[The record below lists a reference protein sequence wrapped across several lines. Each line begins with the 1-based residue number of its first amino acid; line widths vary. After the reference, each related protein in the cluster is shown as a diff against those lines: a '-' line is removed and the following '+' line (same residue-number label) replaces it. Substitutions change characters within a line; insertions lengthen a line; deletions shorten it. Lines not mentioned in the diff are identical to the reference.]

1 MKLEQTESTGV
12 ARMRKS
18 AIKGIGYH
26 VPAQVITNH
35 DLIDLM
41 ETSEEWIKT
50 RSGIEERHWVQGD
63 EAASDLAFPAAKMS
77 IENAGITP
85 EEIDLVVVATLTA
98 DYFFPGVS
106 SQLQDMLG
114 LRNVG
119 CFDIRAACSGFV
131 YALSTADQFIRSGM
145 YNTALV
151 IGAEAQSKFINKT
164 TEGRDISV
172 LFGDG
177 AGAVLLEP
185 SEEFGIIDSEL
196 RIDGTGGEFLRV
208 DGGGSLHPASHE
220 TVSNKLHYV
229 RQDGKTVYKFAVR
242 GMADISYEVA
252 ERNNLKGDD
261 ISLFI
266 PHQANKRIIDAAAK
280 RLGLKESQVMINIDT
295 YANTTSATIPICIA
309 EVSEKN
315 MLNIGD
321 NVIISTFGA
330 GFSWGAM
337 YLKWGM
343 QANA

>member
-1 MKLEQTESTGV
+1 MKQTQLKANITATGKYLPKEV
-12 ARMRKS
+12 L
-18 AIKGIGYH
+18 
-26 VPAQVITNH
+26 TNH
-35 DLIDLM
+35 DMAKLVETSDEWIQTRTGIRERRKVQKGETTVDMSTNAVRDLM
-41 ETSEEWIKT
+41 EKY
-50 RSGIEERHWVQGD
+50 
-63 EAASDLAFPAAKMS
+63 DLDAK
-77 IENAGITP
+77 
-85 EEIDLVVVATLTA
+85 EIDAIIVATVT
-98 DYFFPGVS
+98 P
-106 SQLQDMLG
+106 DMILPCSAALVQKNINAVNAWG
-114 LRNVG
+114 YDLS
-119 CFDIRAACSGFV
+119 AACSGFLFGLESGA
-131 YALSTADQFIRSGM
+131 ALIVSGRCEKVI
-145 YNTALV
+145 V
-151 IGAEAQSKFINKT
+151 IGADTMSSILNYEDRNTCI
-164 TEGRDISV
+164 

>member
-1 MKLEQTESTGV
+1 MKQTQLKANITATGKYLPKEV
-12 ARMRKS
+12 L
-18 AIKGIGYH
+18 
-26 VPAQVITNH
+26 TNH
-35 DLIDLM
+35 DMAKLVETSDEWIQTRTGIRERRKVQKGEATVDMSTNAVLDLM
-41 ETSEEWIKT
+41 E
-50 RSGIEERHWVQGD
+50 RY
-63 EAASDLAFPAAKMS
+63 DLDAK
-77 IENAGITP
+77 
-85 EEIDLVVVATLTA
+85 EIDAIIVATVT
-98 DYFFPGVS
+98 P
-106 SQLQDMLG
+106 DMILPCSAALVQKNINAVNAWG
-114 LRNVG
+114 YDLS
-119 CFDIRAACSGFV
+119 AACSGYLFGLESGA
-131 YALSTADQFIRSGM
+131 ALIVSGRCEKVI
-145 YNTALV
+145 V
-151 IGAEAQSKFINKT
+151 IGADTMSSILNYEDRNTCI
-164 TEGRDISV
+164 

-208 DGGGSLHPASHE
+208 DGGGSLHPASYE

-280 RLGLKESQVMINIDT
+280 RLGLKESQIMINIDT

-315 MLNIGD
+315 MLNFGD

>member
-1 MKLEQTESTGV
+1 MKQTQLKANITATGKYLPKEV
-12 ARMRKS
+12 L
-18 AIKGIGYH
+18 
-26 VPAQVITNH
+26 TNH
-35 DLIDLM
+35 DMAKLVETSDEWIQTRTGIRERRKVQKGEATVDMSTNAVRDLM
-41 ETSEEWIKT
+41 E
-50 RSGIEERHWVQGD
+50 RYNLD
-63 EAASDLAFPAAKMS
+63 AK
-77 IENAGITP
+77 
-85 EEIDLVVVATLTA
+85 EIDAIIVATVT
-98 DYFFPGVS
+98 P
-106 SQLQDMLG
+106 DMILPCSAALVQKNINAVNAWG
-114 LRNVG
+114 YDLS
-119 CFDIRAACSGFV
+119 AACSGFLFGLESGA
-131 YALSTADQFIRSGM
+131 ALIESGRCKKVI
-145 YNTALV
+145 V
-151 IGAEAQSKFINKT
+151 IGADTMSSILNYEDRNTCI
-164 TEGRDISV
+164 

-229 RQDGKTVYKFAVR
+229 KQDGKTVYKFAVR

>member
-1 MKLEQTESTGV
+1 MKQTQLKANITATGKYLPKEV
-12 ARMRKS
+12 L
-18 AIKGIGYH
+18 
-26 VPAQVITNH
+26 TNH
-35 DLIDLM
+35 DMAKLVETSDEWIQTRTGIRERRKVQKGEATVDMSTNAVRDLM
-41 ETSEEWIKT
+41 E
-50 RSGIEERHWVQGD
+50 RYNLD
-63 EAASDLAFPAAKMS
+63 AK
-77 IENAGITP
+77 
-85 EEIDLVVVATLTA
+85 EIDAIIVATVT
-98 DYFFPGVS
+98 P
-106 SQLQDMLG
+106 DMILPCSAALVQKNINAVNAWG
-114 LRNVG
+114 YDLS
-119 CFDIRAACSGFV
+119 AACSGFLFGLESGA
-131 YALSTADQFIRSGM
+131 ALIVSRRCKKVI
-145 YNTALV
+145 V
-151 IGAEAQSKFINKT
+151 IGADTMSSILNYEDRNTCI
-164 TEGRDISV
+164 

-252 ERNNLKGDD
+252 ERNNLKGND

>member
-1 MKLEQTESTGV
+1 MKQTQLKANITAAGKYLPKEV
-12 ARMRKS
+12 L
-18 AIKGIGYH
+18 
-26 VPAQVITNH
+26 TNH
-35 DLIDLM
+35 DMVKLVETSDEWIQTRTGIRERRKVQKGEATVDMSTNAVRDLM
-41 ETSEEWIKT
+41 E
-50 RSGIEERHWVQGD
+50 RY
-63 EAASDLAFPAAKMS
+63 DLDAK
-77 IENAGITP
+77 
-85 EEIDLVVVATLTA
+85 EIDAIIVATVT
-98 DYFFPGVS
+98 P
-106 SQLQDMLG
+106 DMILPCSAALVQKNINAVNAWG
-114 LRNVG
+114 YDLS
-119 CFDIRAACSGFV
+119 AACSGFLFGLESGA
-131 YALSTADQFIRSGM
+131 ALIESGRCEKVI
-145 YNTALV
+145 V
-151 IGAEAQSKFINKT
+151 IGADTMSSILDYEDRNTCI
-164 TEGRDISV
+164 

-315 MLNIGD
+315 MLNFGD

>member
-1 MKLEQTESTGV
+1 MKQTQLKANITATGKYLPKEV
-12 ARMRKS
+12 L
-18 AIKGIGYH
+18 
-26 VPAQVITNH
+26 TNH
-35 DLIDLM
+35 DMAKLVETSDEWIQTRTGIRERRKVQKGEATVDMSTNAVRDLM
-41 ETSEEWIKT
+41 E
-50 RSGIEERHWVQGD
+50 RY
-63 EAASDLAFPAAKMS
+63 DLDAK
-77 IENAGITP
+77 
-85 EEIDLVVVATLTA
+85 EIDAIIVATVT
-98 DYFFPGVS
+98 P
-106 SQLQDMLG
+106 DMILPCSAALVQKNINAVNAWG
-114 LRNVG
+114 YDLS
-119 CFDIRAACSGFV
+119 AACSGFLFGLESGA
-131 YALSTADQFIRSGM
+131 ALIVSGRCEKVI
-145 YNTALV
+145 V
-151 IGAEAQSKFINKT
+151 IGADTMSSILNYEDRNTCI
-164 TEGRDISV
+164 

-252 ERNNLKGDD
+252 ERNNLNGDD

>member
-1 MKLEQTESTGV
+1 MKQTQLKANITATGKYLPKEV
-12 ARMRKS
+12 L
-18 AIKGIGYH
+18 
-26 VPAQVITNH
+26 TNH
-35 DLIDLM
+35 DMAKLVETSDEWIQTRTGIRERRKVQKGEATVDMSTNAVRDLM
-41 ETSEEWIKT
+41 E
-50 RSGIEERHWVQGD
+50 RY
-63 EAASDLAFPAAKMS
+63 DLDAK
-77 IENAGITP
+77 
-85 EEIDLVVVATLTA
+85 EIDAIIVATVT
-98 DYFFPGVS
+98 P
-106 SQLQDMLG
+106 DMILPCSAALVQKNINAVNAWG
-114 LRNVG
+114 YDLS
-119 CFDIRAACSGFV
+119 AACSGFLFGLESGA
-131 YALSTADQFIRSGM
+131 ALIVSGRWEKVI
-145 YNTALV
+145 V
-151 IGAEAQSKFINKT
+151 IGADTMSSILNYEDRNTCI
-164 TEGRDISV
+164 

-280 RLGLKESQVMINIDT
+280 RLGLKESQIMINIDT

-309 EVSEKN
+309 EVSEKD
-315 MLNIGD
+315 MLNFGD

>member
-1 MKLEQTESTGV
+1 MKQTQLKANITATGKYLPKEV
-12 ARMRKS
+12 L
-18 AIKGIGYH
+18 
-26 VPAQVITNH
+26 TNH
-35 DLIDLM
+35 DMAKLVETSDEWIQTRTGIRERRKVQKGEATVDMSTNAVRDLM
-41 ETSEEWIKT
+41 E
-50 RSGIEERHWVQGD
+50 RY
-63 EAASDLAFPAAKMS
+63 DLDAK
-77 IENAGITP
+77 
-85 EEIDLVVVATLTA
+85 EIDAIIVATVT
-98 DYFFPGVS
+98 P
-106 SQLQDMLG
+106 DMILPCSAALVQKNINAVNAWG
-114 LRNVG
+114 YDLS
-119 CFDIRAACSGFV
+119 AACSGFLFGLESGA
-131 YALSTADQFIRSGM
+131 ALIVSGRCEKVI
-145 YNTALV
+145 V
-151 IGAEAQSKFINKT
+151 IGADTMSSILNYEDRNTCI
-164 TEGRDISV
+164 

-252 ERNNLKGDD
+252 ERNNLNGDD

-309 EVSEKN
+309 EVCEKN

>member
-1 MKLEQTESTGV
+1 MKQTQLKANITATGKYLPKEV
-12 ARMRKS
+12 L
-18 AIKGIGYH
+18 
-26 VPAQVITNH
+26 TNH
-35 DLIDLM
+35 DMAKLVETSDEWIQTRTGIRERRKVQKGEATVDMSTNAVRDLM
-41 ETSEEWIKT
+41 EKY
-50 RSGIEERHWVQGD
+50 
-63 EAASDLAFPAAKMS
+63 DLDAK
-77 IENAGITP
+77 
-85 EEIDLVVVATLTA
+85 EIDAIIVATVT
-98 DYFFPGVS
+98 P
-106 SQLQDMLG
+106 DMILPCSAALVQKNINAVNAWG
-114 LRNVG
+114 YDLS
-119 CFDIRAACSGFV
+119 AACSGFLFGLESGA
-131 YALSTADQFIRSGM
+131 ALIVSGQCEKVI
-145 YNTALV
+145 V
-151 IGAEAQSKFINKT
+151 IGADTMSSILNYEDRNTCI
-164 TEGRDISV
+164 

-315 MLNIGD
+315 MLNFGD

>member
-1 MKLEQTESTGV
+1 MKQTQLKANITATGKYLPKEV
-12 ARMRKS
+12 L
-18 AIKGIGYH
+18 
-26 VPAQVITNH
+26 TNH
-35 DLIDLM
+35 DMAKLVETSDEWIQTRTGIRERRKVQKGEATVDMSTNAVRDLM
-41 ETSEEWIKT
+41 EKY
-50 RSGIEERHWVQGD
+50 
-63 EAASDLAFPAAKMS
+63 DLDAK
-77 IENAGITP
+77 
-85 EEIDLVVVATLTA
+85 EIDAIIVATVT
-98 DYFFPGVS
+98 P
-106 SQLQDMLG
+106 DMILPCSAALVQKNINAVNAWG
-114 LRNVG
+114 YDLS
-119 CFDIRAACSGFV
+119 AACSGFLFGLESGA
-131 YALSTADQFIRSGM
+131 ALIVSGRCKKVI
-145 YNTALV
+145 V
-151 IGAEAQSKFINKT
+151 IGADTMSSILNYEDRNTCI
-164 TEGRDISV
+164 

-196 RIDGTGGEFLRV
+196 RIDGAGGEFLRV

-229 RQDGKTVYKFAVR
+229 KQDGKTVYKFAVR

-309 EVSEKN
+309 EVSEKK

>member
-1 MKLEQTESTGV
+1 MKQTQLKANITATGKYLPKEV
-12 ARMRKS
+12 L
-18 AIKGIGYH
+18 
-26 VPAQVITNH
+26 TNH
-35 DLIDLM
+35 DMAKLVETSDEWIQTRTGIRERRKVQKGEATVDMSTNAVRDLM
-41 ETSEEWIKT
+41 E
-50 RSGIEERHWVQGD
+50 RY
-63 EAASDLAFPAAKMS
+63 DLDAK
-77 IENAGITP
+77 
-85 EEIDLVVVATLTA
+85 EIDAIIVATVT
-98 DYFFPGVS
+98 P
-106 SQLQDMLG
+106 DMILPCSAALVQKNINAVNAWG
-114 LRNVG
+114 YDLS
-119 CFDIRAACSGFV
+119 AACSGFLFGLESGA
-131 YALSTADQFIRSGM
+131 ALIVSGRCEKVI
-145 YNTALV
+145 V
-151 IGAEAQSKFINKT
+151 IGADTMSSILNYEDRNTCI
-164 TEGRDISV
+164 

-315 MLNIGD
+315 MLNFGD

>member
-1 MKLEQTESTGV
+1 MKQTQLKANITATGKYLPKEV
-12 ARMRKS
+12 L
-18 AIKGIGYH
+18 
-26 VPAQVITNH
+26 TNH
-35 DLIDLM
+35 DMAKLVETSDEWIQTRTGIRERRKVQKGEATVDMSTNAVRDLM
-41 ETSEEWIKT
+41 E
-50 RSGIEERHWVQGD
+50 RY
-63 EAASDLAFPAAKMS
+63 DLDAK
-77 IENAGITP
+77 
-85 EEIDLVVVATLTA
+85 EIDAIIVATVT
-98 DYFFPGVS
+98 P
-106 SQLQDMLG
+106 DMILPCSAALVQKNINAVNAWG
-114 LRNVG
+114 YDLS
-119 CFDIRAACSGFV
+119 AACSGFLFGLESGA
-131 YALSTADQFIRSGM
+131 ALIESGRCEKVI
-145 YNTALV
+145 V
-151 IGAEAQSKFINKT
+151 IGADTMSSILNYEDRNTCI
-164 TEGRDISV
+164 

-252 ERNNLKGDD
+252 ERNNLKGDN

-280 RLGLKESQVMINIDT
+280 KLGLKESQIMINIDT

-315 MLNIGD
+315 MLNFGD

>member
-1 MKLEQTESTGV
+1 MKQTQLKANITATGKYLPKEV
-12 ARMRKS
+12 L
-18 AIKGIGYH
+18 
-26 VPAQVITNH
+26 TNH
-35 DLIDLM
+35 DMAKLVETSDEWIQSRTGIRERRKVQKGEATVDMSTNAVRDLM
-41 ETSEEWIKT
+41 E
-50 RSGIEERHWVQGD
+50 RY
-63 EAASDLAFPAAKMS
+63 DLDAK
-77 IENAGITP
+77 
-85 EEIDLVVVATLTA
+85 EIDAIIVATVT
-98 DYFFPGVS
+98 P
-106 SQLQDMLG
+106 DMILPCSAALVQKNINAVNAWG
-114 LRNVG
+114 YDLS
-119 CFDIRAACSGFV
+119 AACSGFLFGLESGA
-131 YALSTADQFIRSGM
+131 ALIVSGRCEKVI
-145 YNTALV
+145 V
-151 IGAEAQSKFINKT
+151 IGADTMSSILNYEDRNTCI
-164 TEGRDISV
+164 

-330 GFSWGAM
+330 GLSWGAI

>member
-1 MKLEQTESTGV
+1 MKQTQLKANITATGKYLPKEV
-12 ARMRKS
+12 L
-18 AIKGIGYH
+18 
-26 VPAQVITNH
+26 TNH
-35 DLIDLM
+35 DMAKLVETSDEWIQTRTGIRERRKVQKGEATVDMSTNAVRDLM
-41 ETSEEWIKT
+41 E
-50 RSGIEERHWVQGD
+50 RY
-63 EAASDLAFPAAKMS
+63 DLDAK
-77 IENAGITP
+77 
-85 EEIDLVVVATLTA
+85 EIDAIIVATVT
-98 DYFFPGVS
+98 P
-106 SQLQDMLG
+106 DMILPCSAALVQKNINAVNAWG
-114 LRNVG
+114 YDLS
-119 CFDIRAACSGFV
+119 AACSGFLFGLESGA
-131 YALSTADQFIRSGM
+131 ALIVSGRCKKVI
-145 YNTALV
+145 V
-151 IGAEAQSKFINKT
+151 IGADTMSSILNYEDRNTCI
-164 TEGRDISV
+164 

-229 RQDGKTVYKFAVR
+229 KQDGKTVYKFAVR

-309 EVSEKN
+309 EVSEKK
-315 MLNIGD
+315 MLNIRD

>member
-1 MKLEQTESTGV
+1 MKQTQLKANITATGKYLPKEV
-12 ARMRKS
+12 L
-18 AIKGIGYH
+18 
-26 VPAQVITNH
+26 TNH
-35 DLIDLM
+35 DMAKLVETSDEWIQTRTGIRERRKVQKGEATVEMSTNAVRDLM
-41 ETSEEWIKT
+41 E
-50 RSGIEERHWVQGD
+50 RY
-63 EAASDLAFPAAKMS
+63 DLDAK
-77 IENAGITP
+77 
-85 EEIDLVVVATLTA
+85 EIDAIIVATVT
-98 DYFFPGVS
+98 P
-106 SQLQDMLG
+106 DMILPCSAALVQKNINAVNAWG
-114 LRNVG
+114 YDLS
-119 CFDIRAACSGFV
+119 AACSGFLFGLESGA
-131 YALSTADQFIRSGM
+131 ALIESGRCKKVI
-145 YNTALV
+145 V
-151 IGAEAQSKFINKT
+151 IGADTMSSILNYEDRNTCI
-164 TEGRDISV
+164 

-280 RLGLKESQVMINIDT
+280 RLGLKESQIMINIDT

-315 MLNIGD
+315 MLNFGD

>member
-1 MKLEQTESTGV
+1 MKQTQLKANITATGKYLPKEV
-12 ARMRKS
+12 L
-18 AIKGIGYH
+18 
-26 VPAQVITNH
+26 TNH
-35 DLIDLM
+35 DMAKLVETSDEWIQTRTGIRERRKVQKGEATVDMSTNAVRDLM
-41 ETSEEWIKT
+41 E
-50 RSGIEERHWVQGD
+50 RY
-63 EAASDLAFPAAKMS
+63 DLDAK
-77 IENAGITP
+77 
-85 EEIDLVVVATLTA
+85 EIDAIIVATVT
-98 DYFFPGVS
+98 P
-106 SQLQDMLG
+106 DMILPCSAALVQKNINAVNAWG
-114 LRNVG
+114 YDLS
-119 CFDIRAACSGFV
+119 AACSGFLFGLESGA
-131 YALSTADQFIRSGM
+131 ALIVSGRCEKVI
-145 YNTALV
+145 V
-151 IGAEAQSKFINKT
+151 IGADTMSSILNYEDRNTCI
-164 TEGRDISV
+164 

-252 ERNNLKGDD
+252 ERNNLNGDD

-309 EVSEKN
+309 EVSENN

>member
-1 MKLEQTESTGV
+1 MKQTQLKANITATGKYLPKEV
-12 ARMRKS
+12 L
-18 AIKGIGYH
+18 
-26 VPAQVITNH
+26 TNH
-35 DLIDLM
+35 DMAKLVETSDEWIQTRTGIRERRKVQKGEATVDMSTNAVRDLM
-41 ETSEEWIKT
+41 E
-50 RSGIEERHWVQGD
+50 RY
-63 EAASDLAFPAAKMS
+63 DLDAK
-77 IENAGITP
+77 
-85 EEIDLVVVATLTA
+85 EIDAIIVATVT
-98 DYFFPGVS
+98 P
-106 SQLQDMLG
+106 DMILPCSAALVQKNINAVNAWG
-114 LRNVG
+114 YDLS
-119 CFDIRAACSGFV
+119 AACSGFLFGLESGA
-131 YALSTADQFIRSGM
+131 ALIESGRCEKVI
-145 YNTALV
+145 V
-151 IGAEAQSKFINKT
+151 IGADTMSSILNYEDRNTCI
-164 TEGRDISV
+164 

-252 ERNNLKGDD
+252 ERNNLNGDD

>member
-1 MKLEQTESTGV
+1 MKQTQLKANITATGKYLPKEV
-12 ARMRKS
+12 L
-18 AIKGIGYH
+18 
-26 VPAQVITNH
+26 TNH
-35 DLIDLM
+35 DMAKLVETSDEWIQTRTGIRERRKVQKGEATVDMSTNAVRDLM
-41 ETSEEWIKT
+41 E
-50 RSGIEERHWVQGD
+50 RY
-63 EAASDLAFPAAKMS
+63 DLDAK
-77 IENAGITP
+77 
-85 EEIDLVVVATLTA
+85 EIDAIIVATVT
-98 DYFFPGVS
+98 P
-106 SQLQDMLG
+106 DMILPCSAALVQKNINAVNAWG
-114 LRNVG
+114 YDLS
-119 CFDIRAACSGFV
+119 AACSGFLFGLESGA
-131 YALSTADQFIRSGM
+131 ALIVSGRCEKVI
-145 YNTALV
+145 V
-151 IGAEAQSKFINKT
+151 IGADTMSSILNYEDRNTCI
-164 TEGRDISV
+164 

-343 QANA
+343 

>member
-1 MKLEQTESTGV
+1 MKQTQLKANITATGKYLPKEV
-12 ARMRKS
+12 L
-18 AIKGIGYH
+18 
-26 VPAQVITNH
+26 TNH
-35 DLIDLM
+35 DMAKLVETSDEWIQTRTGIRERRKVQKGEATVDMSTNAVRDLM
-41 ETSEEWIKT
+41 E
-50 RSGIEERHWVQGD
+50 RY
-63 EAASDLAFPAAKMS
+63 DLDAK
-77 IENAGITP
+77 
-85 EEIDLVVVATLTA
+85 EIDAIIVATVT
-98 DYFFPGVS
+98 P
-106 SQLQDMLG
+106 DMILPCSAALVQKNINAVNAWG
-114 LRNVG
+114 YDLS
-119 CFDIRAACSGFV
+119 AACSGFLFGLESGA
-131 YALSTADQFIRSGM
+131 ALIESGRCEKVI
-145 YNTALV
+145 V
-151 IGAEAQSKFINKT
+151 IGADTMSSILNYEDRNTCI
-164 TEGRDISV
+164 

-252 ERNNLKGDD
+252 ERNNLTGDN

-309 EVSEKN
+309 EEREKN
-315 MLNIGD
+315 RLNIGD

>member
-1 MKLEQTESTGV
+1 MILPC
-12 ARMRKS
+12 S
-18 AIKGIGYH
+18 AALVQKNINAVNAWGY
-26 VPAQVITNH
+26 
-35 DLIDLM
+35 DL
-41 ETSEEWIKT
+41 S
-50 RSGIEERHWVQGD
+50 
-63 EAASDLAFPAAKMS
+63 
-77 IENAGITP
+77 
-85 EEIDLVVVATLTA
+85 
-98 DYFFPGVS
+98 
-106 SQLQDMLG
+106 
-114 LRNVG
+114 
-119 CFDIRAACSGFV
+119 AACSGFLFGLESGA
-131 YALSTADQFIRSGM
+131 ALIVSGRCKKVI
-145 YNTALV
+145 V
-151 IGAEAQSKFINKT
+151 IGADTMSSILNYEDRNTCI
-164 TEGRDISV
+164 

>member
-1 MKLEQTESTGV
+1 MKQTQLKANITATGKYLPKEV
-12 ARMRKS
+12 L
-18 AIKGIGYH
+18 
-26 VPAQVITNH
+26 TNH
-35 DLIDLM
+35 DMAKLVETSDEWIQTRTGIRERRKVQKGEATVDMSTNAVRDLM
-41 ETSEEWIKT
+41 E
-50 RSGIEERHWVQGD
+50 RY
-63 EAASDLAFPAAKMS
+63 DLDAK
-77 IENAGITP
+77 
-85 EEIDLVVVATLTA
+85 EIDAIIVATVT
-98 DYFFPGVS
+98 P
-106 SQLQDMLG
+106 DMILPCSAALVQKNINAVNAWG
-114 LRNVG
+114 YDLS
-119 CFDIRAACSGFV
+119 AACSGFLFGLESGA
-131 YALSTADQFIRSGM
+131 ALIESGRCEKVI
-145 YNTALV
+145 V
-151 IGAEAQSKFINKT
+151 IGADTMSSILNYEDRNTCI
-164 TEGRDISV
+164 

-280 RLGLKESQVMINIDT
+280 RLGLKESQIMINIDT

-315 MLNIGD
+315 MLNFGD

>member
-1 MKLEQTESTGV
+1 MKQTRLKANITATGKYLPKEV
-12 ARMRKS
+12 L
-18 AIKGIGYH
+18 
-26 VPAQVITNH
+26 TNH
-35 DLIDLM
+35 DMAKLVETSDEWIQTRTGIRERRKVQKGEATVDMSTNAVRDLM
-41 ETSEEWIKT
+41 E
-50 RSGIEERHWVQGD
+50 RY
-63 EAASDLAFPAAKMS
+63 DLDAK
-77 IENAGITP
+77 
-85 EEIDLVVVATLTA
+85 EIDAIIVATVT
-98 DYFFPGVS
+98 P
-106 SQLQDMLG
+106 DMILPCSAALVQKNINAVNAWG
-114 LRNVG
+114 YDLS
-119 CFDIRAACSGFV
+119 AACSGFLFGLESGA
-131 YALSTADQFIRSGM
+131 ALIVSGRCEKVI
-145 YNTALV
+145 V
-151 IGAEAQSKFINKT
+151 IGADTMSSILNYEDRNTCI
-164 TEGRDISV
+164 

-185 SEEFGIIDSEL
+185 SEKFGIIDSEL

-315 MLNIGD
+315 RLNIGD

>member
-1 MKLEQTESTGV
+1 MKQTQLKANITATGKYLPKEV
-12 ARMRKS
+12 L
-18 AIKGIGYH
+18 
-26 VPAQVITNH
+26 TNH
-35 DLIDLM
+35 DMAKLVETSDEWIQTRTGIRERRKVQKGEATVDMSTNAVCDLM
-41 ETSEEWIKT
+41 E
-50 RSGIEERHWVQGD
+50 RY
-63 EAASDLAFPAAKMS
+63 DLDAK
-77 IENAGITP
+77 
-85 EEIDLVVVATLTA
+85 EIDAIIVATVT
-98 DYFFPGVS
+98 P
-106 SQLQDMLG
+106 DMILPCSAALVQKNINAVNAWG
-114 LRNVG
+114 YDLS
-119 CFDIRAACSGFV
+119 AACSGFLFGLESGA
-131 YALSTADQFIRSGM
+131 ALIVSGRCEKVI
-145 YNTALV
+145 V
-151 IGAEAQSKFINKT
+151 IGADTMSSILNYEDRNTCI
-164 TEGRDISV
+164 

-196 RIDGTGGEFLRV
+196 RIDGAGGEFLRV

-309 EVSEKN
+309 EVSETN
-315 MLNIGD
+315 RLNIGD

>member
-1 MKLEQTESTGV
+1 MKQTQLKANITATGKYLPKEV
-12 ARMRKS
+12 L
-18 AIKGIGYH
+18 
-26 VPAQVITNH
+26 TNH
-35 DLIDLM
+35 DMAKLVETSDEWIQTRTGIRERRKVQKGEATVDMSTNAVRDLM
-41 ETSEEWIKT
+41 E
-50 RSGIEERHWVQGD
+50 RY
-63 EAASDLAFPAAKMS
+63 DLDAK
-77 IENAGITP
+77 
-85 EEIDLVVVATLTA
+85 EIDAIIVATVT
-98 DYFFPGVS
+98 P
-106 SQLQDMLG
+106 DMILPCSAALVQKNINAVNAWG
-114 LRNVG
+114 YDLS
-119 CFDIRAACSGFV
+119 AACSGFLFGLESGA
-131 YALSTADQFIRSGM
+131 ALIVSGRCEKVI
-145 YNTALV
+145 V
-151 IGAEAQSKFINKT
+151 IGADTMSSILNYEDRNTCI
-164 TEGRDISV
+164 

-196 RIDGTGGEFLRV
+196 RIDGTGGEFLKV
-208 DGGGSLHPASHE
+208 IGGGSLNPASHE
-220 TVSNKLHYV
+220 TVTNKLHYV
-229 RQDGKTVYKFAVR
+229 KQDGKTVYKFAVR

-252 ERNNLKGDD
+252 ERNNLNGDD

-309 EVSEKN
+309 EVSETN
-315 MLNIGD
+315 RLNIGD

>member
-1 MKLEQTESTGV
+1 MKQTQLKANITATGKYLPKEV
-12 ARMRKS
+12 L
-18 AIKGIGYH
+18 
-26 VPAQVITNH
+26 TNH
-35 DLIDLM
+35 DMAKLVETSDEWIQTRTGIRERRKVQKGEATVDMSTNAVRDLM
-41 ETSEEWIKT
+41 E
-50 RSGIEERHWVQGD
+50 RY
-63 EAASDLAFPAAKMS
+63 DLDAK
-77 IENAGITP
+77 
-85 EEIDLVVVATLTA
+85 EIDAIIVATVT
-98 DYFFPGVS
+98 P
-106 SQLQDMLG
+106 DMILPCSAALVQKNINAVNAWG
-114 LRNVG
+114 YDLS
-119 CFDIRAACSGFV
+119 AACSGFLFGLESGA
-131 YALSTADQFIRSGM
+131 ALIVSGRCEKVI
-145 YNTALV
+145 V
-151 IGAEAQSKFINKT
+151 IGADTMSSILNYEDRNTCI
-164 TEGRDISV
+164 

-280 RLGLKESQVMINIDT
+280 KLGLKESQVMINIDT

-309 EVSEKN
+309 EVSENN

>member
-1 MKLEQTESTGV
+1 MKQTQLKANITATGKYLPKEV
-12 ARMRKS
+12 L
-18 AIKGIGYH
+18 
-26 VPAQVITNH
+26 TNH
-35 DLIDLM
+35 DMAKLVETSDEWIQTRTGIRERRKVQKGEATVDMSTNAVRDLM
-41 ETSEEWIKT
+41 E
-50 RSGIEERHWVQGD
+50 RY
-63 EAASDLAFPAAKMS
+63 DLDAK
-77 IENAGITP
+77 
-85 EEIDLVVVATLTA
+85 EIDAIIVATVT
-98 DYFFPGVS
+98 P
-106 SQLQDMLG
+106 DMILPCSAALVQKNINAVNAWG
-114 LRNVG
+114 YDLS
-119 CFDIRAACSGFV
+119 AACSGFLFGLESGA
-131 YALSTADQFIRSGM
+131 ALIESGRCEKVI
-145 YNTALV
+145 V
-151 IGAEAQSKFINKT
+151 IGADTMSSILNYEDRNTCI
-164 TEGRDISV
+164 